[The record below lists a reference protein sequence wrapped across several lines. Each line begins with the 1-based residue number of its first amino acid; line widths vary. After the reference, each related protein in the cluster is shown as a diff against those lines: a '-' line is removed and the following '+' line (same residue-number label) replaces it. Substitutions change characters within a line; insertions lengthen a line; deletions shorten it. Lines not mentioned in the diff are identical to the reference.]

1 MKKLFYIL
9 ISGLL
14 TIACTDKD
22 VALPKAIIQTD
33 RTEITAPAMETEF
46 PVKVTSNCEWTV
58 SVDENV
64 SEWLSIS
71 PESGLGNAD
80 VVFSFETNTSEER
93 KTTVTI
99 VSKSDAST
107 FASISITQKAAGASF
122 PVSALR
128 TLAEENLNTPDAGYV
143 IQEDTYICAVVNTA
157 SIGANLPS
165 GVFGV
170 QDARTAGS
178 GILVAPDGQ
187 NWYERGTELNIP
199 LKDATLKYD
208 ENGLLLLEPADGA
221 EIRETDASSALTE
234 PVIISWDDYLSGD
247 YESMYVAV
255 ANAQVISESL
265 SGTMDGAIEFQ
276 DEDDNRYT
284 VYTWSGAAFVGTN
297 VPSGS
302 GKLSGIASLVENDPV
317 ILPVSEDDFA
327 LNGARF
333 GISAGIRLP
342 YVFSFRAKGTE
353 DSEGMYYNTMRMSD
367 GSAWTNH
374 LSSPPAKQ
382 IVEPNDG
389 SGVQMTFWRS
399 KASSTSN
406 ENNGVRFRINADNLD
421 NIFSMQ
427 LWDTGSPYPYAQIT
441 YPINETVTG
450 DIWLSC
456 SVTGSNYA
464 PRNYTVQSSTD
475 NNIWKNCGDLLIPA
489 GKRNVP
495 HFFSV
500 PVDEMLIKG
509 GFLYIRIIQKE
520 DIRIGG
526 DSKATEGGE
535 GRLHAAIVLDVR
547 KQSRTDF
554 PADAV
559 WSEDFDHIYGGVD
572 YLLGTDKL
580 VNMAV
585 FSGDDIS
592 DWDETEKNGMTGENV
607 SARPGYVQIGLAPF
621 QATLPKDL
629 SCNVGQLTTPALSA
643 LTETSD
649 IEVSLKAMAYKTGS
663 MMDNAADKD
672 GDKTDFKVEV
682 IGDGTIDGGTS
693 KIISGMNYQDFS
705 DFSFTVN
712 GATPATQLRFTSEA
726 EEGGFT
732 RWFLDDI
739 CIVKH

>member
-22 VALPKAIIQTD
+22 VALPKAMVQTD
-33 RTEITAPAMETEF
+33 RTEITAPAMESEF
-46 PVKVTSNCEWTV
+46 PVKVTSNCEWSV
-58 SVDENV
+58 SVDKSA
-64 SEWLSIS
+64 SEWLGVS
-71 PESGLGNAD
+71 PESGIGNAD
-80 VVFSFETNTSEER
+80 MVFSFSTNTSEER
-93 KTTVTI
+93 TTTVTI
-99 VSKSDAST
+99 VSTSDASV
-107 FASISITQKAAGASF
+107 FASVEITQKAAGAAF
-122 PVSALR
+122 PVSSLR
-128 TLAEENLNTPDAGYV
+128 AIAEENLNTPDAEYV

-199 LKDATLKYD
+199 LKGATLKYD

-234 PVIISWDDYLSGD
+234 PVVISYDDYLSGD

-265 SGTMDGAIEFQ
+265 SGTMDGAVEFQ

-302 GKLSGIASLVENDPV
+302 GKLSGIASLVENAPV
-317 ILPVSEDDFA
+317 ILPVSEDDFE
-327 LNGARF
+327 LNGGRF
-333 GISAGIRLP
+333 GVSAGIRLP
-342 YVFSFRAKGTE
+342 YVFSFRAKGTT

-374 LSSPPAKQ
+374 LSAPPAKQ

-389 SGVQMTFWRS
+389 TGVQMTFWRS

-421 NIFSMQ
+421 NILSLQ
-427 LWDTGSPYPYAQIT
+427 LWDTGSPYPYVQIA

-450 DIWLSC
+450 NIWLSC

-489 GKRNVP
+489 GERNVP
-495 HFFSV
+495 HFYSV
-500 PVDEMLIKG
+500 SIDEMLIKG
-509 GFLYIRIIQKE
+509 EILYIRIVQKE

-535 GRLHAAIVLDVR
+535 GRLHAAIVLDVE

-554 PADAV
+554 PAEAV

-643 LTETSD
+643 LTEATD

-672 GDKTDFKVEV
+672 GDITDFKVEI
-682 IGDGTIDGGTS
+682 IGGGTIDGGTS